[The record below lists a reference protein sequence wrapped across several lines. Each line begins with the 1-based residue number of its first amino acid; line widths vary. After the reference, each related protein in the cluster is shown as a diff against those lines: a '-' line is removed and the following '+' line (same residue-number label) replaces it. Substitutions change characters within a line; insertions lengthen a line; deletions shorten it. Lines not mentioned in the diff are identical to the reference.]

1 MLICSDC
8 DTAASCNFG
17 LRHIRAFPRI
27 DKLDILHLHSFREVF
42 FILIIARIILHVKRF
57 LKVGD
62 CFCLTFALVSATCRR
77 FLTIAM
83 RRLQRQQ
90 GLLFARTS
98 FTSLDVANRR
108 FRRLSALP
116 TSTACLSTILSG
128 APTTPRS
135 RQPSESRKRQEHR
148 GHISVRSSSR
158 TSASVHRHARL
169 STPYTQLRL
178 YSLL

>member
-1 MLICSDC
+1 MLICADC
-8 DTAASCNFG
+8 NPAAACNLD
-17 LRHIRAFPRI
+17 LRHIRGFPRI
-27 DKLDILHLHSFREVF
+27 DKLNILHLHSFHEVF
-42 FILIIARIILHVKRF
+42 FMLIIARIILHVKRF

-98 FTSLDVANRR
+98 FTSLDAANRR
-108 FRRLSALP
+108 FRHLSALP
-116 TSTACLSTILSG
+116 TSTACRSTILSG
-128 APTTPRS
+128 VPTTPRS
-135 RQPSESRKRQEHR
+135 RQPSEIRKRQEHL

-158 TSASVHRHARL
+158 TSASVPRHAHL
-169 STPYTQLRL
+169 STPYIQPRL

>member
-8 DTAASCNFG
+8 DPAAACNFG
-17 LRHIRAFPRI
+17 LRHIRAFSRI

-42 FILIIARIILHVKRF
+42 FMLIITRIILHVKRF

-62 CFCLTFALVSATCRR
+62 CFCLTFALASATCRR

-83 RRLQRQQ
+83 RRLQRRQ

-98 FTSLDVANRR
+98 FTSLDAANRR
-108 FRRLSALP
+108 FRHLSALL
-116 TSTACLSTILSG
+116 TSTACRSTILSG

-135 RQPSESRKRQEHR
+135 RQPPELSLAPQARTESPFAL
-148 GHISVRSSSR
+148 
-158 TSASVHRHARL
+158 SASTWRTAAQCR
-169 STPYTQLRL
+169 SPF
-178 YSLL
+178 